1 MANTPIPVASLPDP
15 PRYAVEST
23 DADFEI
29 LVVVPYNEGT
39 VDEADRLA
47 ADRDAALKAE
57 VEDDIAAA
65 ERRVRR
71 RALAYSL
78 IFGGI

>member
-29 LVVVPYNEGT
+29 LVVVPT
-39 VDEADRLA
+39 TRAPSTRPTASLLIVT
-47 ADRDAALKAE
+47 
-57 VEDDIAAA
+57 
-65 ERRVRR
+65 RR
-71 RALAYSL
+71 
-78 IFGGI
+78 